1 MEVLKLETWEQL
13 FDPEVINLG
22 KVQEY
27 LDFVVQAVER
37 YDPRKYSEWH
47 HVMPKCIDESHT
59 YDSQV
64 VRINGHDHLIAHKI
78 LVESFNSELKRKL
91 AYAYHRM
98 VNSRKEGREITE
110 EDYES
115 HKEIWLSAFEE
126 VKSSEGFNQK
136 LSDAHKGKPSPTK
149 GYRWYTNGVE
159 DIYLPPDSEIPE
171 GFMKGKCKEVSQET
185 REKLSSS
192 LKGKTRTEETRDK
205 MKESSKKRFENK
217 DNHPWTGKHHSDETK
232 EKLRKANLG
241 REVSEETRRRMS
253 ESAKKR
259 TGRAGF
265 TQTDESRS
273 KISRRLTGLVCVTDE
288 VILKRVKPEDVQFYL
303 DLGWRKGRPPRLK
316 GGVV

>member
-1 MEVLKLETWEQL
+1 MEVLKLETWERL
-13 FDPEVINLG
+13 FDPEVINLD

-27 LDFVVQAVER
+27 LDFIIEARDR
-37 YDPRKYSEWH
+37 YDPERYSEWH
-47 HVMPKCIDESHT
+47 HVMPKCIDPEKKFR
-59 YDSQV
+59 DQG
-64 VRINGHDHLIAHKI
+64 VRINGHDHLTAHKI

-98 VNSRKEGREITE
+98 VESREITE

-126 VKSSEGFNQK
+126 VKSSDGFNQK
-136 LSDAHKGKPSPTK
+136 LSDAHKGKSSPTK

-171 GFMKGKCKEVSQET
+171 GFTKGKCKEVSQET

-192 LKGKTRTEETRDK
+192 LKGKTRTEETRGK

-232 EKLRKANLG
+232 EKLRKAN
-241 REVSEETRRRMS
+241 S
-253 ESAKKR
+253 
-259 TGRAGF
+259 
-265 TQTDESRS
+265 
-273 KISRRLTGLVCVTDE
+273 
-288 VILKRVKPEDVQFYL
+288 
-303 DLGWRKGRPPRLK
+303 
-316 GGVV
+316 